1 MKLNSKLA
9 GYACDYSKSCKMSVY
24 SIDIIAMMDHC
35 IETSDYLLFVW
46 GHSTTCW
53 EIPLW
58 LWLVFVALALWHG
71 GQKHRMVIGSCSGVV
86 KVHFCLDIF
95 GRKLLFNRQRIWCFG
110 LSLLLLHW
118 KRAGLLYVAL
128 HGGWLCL
135 VWGGFFLDEIYLI
148 LKKHDYFR
156 QRMGKK
162 HCRLWLCICI
172 QSM

>member
-1 MKLNSKLA
+1 
-9 GYACDYSKSCKMSVY
+9 
-24 SIDIIAMMDHC
+24 MDHC

-110 LSLLLLHW
+110 LSLLLLLHW

-128 HGGWLCL
+128 HRGWLCL
-135 VWGGFFLDEIYLI
+135 VWGLLFWQNWLDIDEELLSCTYLSRIFDTKWLKSRQFF
-148 LKKHDYFR
+148 
-156 QRMGKK
+156 G
-162 HCRLWLCICI
+162 
-172 QSM
+172 